1 MKNQL
6 NQPNQLKNTITLLT
20 LLTLSYLGKIAE
32 NLVIL
37 TKPKFFQISYDYWG
51 LPNFE
56 D

>member
-20 LLTLSYLGKIAE
+20 LLTLSYLDEIAE
-32 NLVIL
+32 NLIL